1 MIEKEQAKLDISN
14 ALITLLILSSF
25 FPFIQIIPLG
35 TDSQPYALMV
45 SMIILPFYFTRKINL
60 SLFLLLV
67 IAVFAV
73 AVMAFSNPDFGSVR
87 SLVNYVS
94 LFVISYVTYKCLRFT
109 DGLNYSM
116 FRYIVYTWFAIGT
129 IQTFVYSN
137 FLSFLLPRGSS
148 ETTIESGRGVVCL
161 APEPTFYGIICLLF
175 IMIGYLNFKDRKGI
189 KTLYTLLVIQIFIY
203 ARSSLVILMIF
214 ACIMIYAF
222 AAFMAKKKNK
232 LKIVMTVAVSLF
244 VIVTLINN
252 FSEQISG
259 IRIGKLLT
267 LMLENPD
274 KLVMIDD
281 SINERFVH
289 LFFPLYGFVENWGL
303 PHGYSQYADFMDDCY
318 NNPDLNYLVTDYT
331 LNNKV
336 IRIMSGWG
344 SILFELGAIGL
355 LLMFVIVKNLK
366 VIVEGKMKY
375 VIILGFIGLLANAV
389 SFATALLPFTIGNI
403 IYLAEKK
410 NLNTYE
416 NNI

>member
-129 IQTFVYSN
+129 IQTFVHSN

-189 KTLYTLLVIQIFIY
+189 KTLYMLLVIQIFIY